1 MAAGGGAGHPPPGDP
16 EGPRRQGQGARDA
29 VERRGL
35 ARAVRADEPEDLA
48 LAHLERDG
56 VERREAPEPLGE
68 PADREHE
75 VRSLGSRVPGV
86 PPPCR
91 RGSIGRAAAGGDTMP
106 RTDAQT
112 RTPAKRARSER
123 LEARISRAQKDLF
136 VRAADLQGRS
146 LTDFVVVS
154 AQEAALQT
162 GRAPDALRLSER
174 DREAFVSALLT
185 PSAPAKT
192 LPRAAR
198 RYRER
203 TGLGLPKS

>member
-1 MAAGGGAGHPPPGDP
+1 
-16 EGPRRQGQGARDA
+16 
-29 VERRGL
+29 
-35 ARAVRADEPEDLA
+35 
-48 LAHLERDG
+48 
-56 VERREAPEPLGE
+56 
-68 PADREHE
+68 
-75 VRSLGSRVPGV
+75 
-86 PPPCR
+86 
-91 RGSIGRAAAGGDTMP
+91 MP

-162 GRAPDALRLSER
+162 VRAHDALRLSER
-174 DREAFVSALLT
+174 DREAFVSALLA
-185 PSAPAKT
+185 PPAPAKT
-192 LPRAAR
+192 LQRAAR

-203 TGLGLPKS
+203 TRL